1 MPICSRCNGEYVRT
15 FDDGLCGFCQI
26 TLARNMQVTGL
37 MPATRGRPD
46 VINPYRDTM
55 RAIEYMAQHS
65 KKAKPEELKR
75 WARQARQGL
84 ADRNFKY
91 RDEPNESSAFGG
103 VTPSQQAEAR
113 KAEGNLKDLWDKA
126 RYERTVLKKKPVNDI
141 QARNYNVV
149 DRWEKAG
156 T

>member
-1 MPICSRCNGEYVRT
+1 MAICSRCEGEFVRT

-26 TLARNMQVTGL
+26 TLAKNMQVTGTV
-37 MPATRGRPD
+37 PAMRGRVD
-46 VINPYRDTM
+46 VVNPYRDTM

-84 ADRNFKY
+84 ADRNYKY
-91 RDEPNESSAFGG
+91 SPESNQQSAFGG
-103 VTPSQQAEAR
+103 VTASQQAEAR
-113 KAEGNLKDLWDKA
+113 KAEGELKNLWDKA
-126 RYERTVLKKKPVNDI
+126 RYERTVLKKKPVNDT
-141 QARNYNVV
+141 QARNYQVV